1 MLLALKLDDLAAAAD
16 RSDHAVDL
24 AILLVNDRVAGAER
38 RTLDGA
44 LPVPDDESA
53 VPAELV
59 PGASAECPRPRL
71 SHLHSWKPNDAS
83 HPCRRG

>member
-24 AILLVNDRVAGAER
+24 AVLLVDDRVAGAER

-59 PGASAECPRPRL
+59 PGAVGRVPAAPPVTPPLPEAE
-71 SHLHSWKPNDAS
+71 
-83 HPCRRG
+83 